1 MQPVGGELDR
11 DEGIR
16 ADTSAERLALPPA
29 FTEAGTIT
37 GNASQLSDAA
47 AAGLVTGLQT
57 ARETGIEP
65 LAEIVGRAV
74 VAGPDST
81 LHLRP
86 AEASEKLL
94 AAQRL
99 TAADI
104 DLWEINE
111 AFAGVALASIDALG
125 IDAERVNVNGGAIAV
140 GHPLAASG
148 FRLVLTRDGA
158 PATRRHPRHRD
169 AVRGRRTGRSGPPTQ
184 ALMQPSG
191 EWTPLLRVLAR
202 EPEERIRHA
211 VADRPSYELRTEP
224 EGPGPDSPDDEPLH
238 RRKGHP

>member
-1 MQPVGGELDR
+1 MAVAVLLAVSVPLVVIAAAGGGSDEDAVASGLRVEPSPQGAPGVVIYLENRDVNELETNHGNRSVTVECTDMGGTVVFRSRERWPFSDTDGGVFDR

-16 ADTSAERLALPPA
+16 ADTSAERLAALPPA

-37 GNASQLSDAA
+37 AGNASQLSDAA

-57 ARETGIEP
+57 ARETGLEP

-104 DLWEINE
+104 DLWEIN
-111 AFAGVALASIDALG
+111 
-125 IDAERVNVNGGAIAV
+125 
-140 GHPLAASG
+140 
-148 FRLVLTRDGA
+148 
-158 PATRRHPRHRD
+158 
-169 AVRGRRTGRSGPPTQ
+169 
-184 ALMQPSG
+184 
-191 EWTPLLRVLAR
+191 
-202 EPEERIRHA
+202 
-211 VADRPSYELRTEP
+211 
-224 EGPGPDSPDDEPLH
+224 
-238 RRKGHP
+238 